1 MLYQFFFIA
10 YLLSICT
17 RQVVLWAHEKAVDG
31 DQRSEMRP
39 LAQKIFT
46 INMKV
51 LEALGDPQLNQV
63 LDESI
68 IDRVIKKMAGRAK
81 EGTGN
86 PLTQGPS
93 KERSAVDLAAI
104 GLNADMASTV
114 TADEKRFSTSMK
126 SMSTSPRN
134 MASSGSVTKKPELDM
149 SEKLVQEQ
157 SNKVHFY
164 IRAIQ
169 GEQLVQQ
176 ERAEGPSRTREQHML
191 WWHHSSLPPWRALQE
206 SE

>member
-68 IDRVIKKMAGRAK
+68 IDRVTTFQKAMD
-81 EGTGN
+81 
-86 PLTQGPS
+86 Q
-93 KERSAVDLAAI
+93 
-104 GLNADMASTV
+104 
-114 TADEKRFSTSMK
+114 
-126 SMSTSPRN
+126 
-134 MASSGSVTKKPELDM
+134 
-149 SEKLVQEQ
+149 
-157 SNKVHFY
+157 
-164 IRAIQ
+164 
-169 GEQLVQQ
+169 QQ
-176 ERAEGPSRTREQHML
+176 ERQSKID
-191 WWHHSSLPPWRALQE
+191 
-206 SE
+206 